1 MITIEQKQEI
11 ADACINFATSSGWV
25 TDKTTGVNQ
34 LAAFTKVNAM
44 YVSHIMRS
52 DFTYKDSKTGE
63 SKDIAER
70 WFHQLAD
77 SIGMKLAKDYWPHVD
92 TPQYKEIDLEL
103 REALATSAT
112 RVLICESGAGK
123 TYTVDRFK
131 KEFPNRVFVITCHKF
146 DTINDLIIKMAE
158 AVGRDLTYER
168 RTSRKLSAINV
179 NLYNMGRDNGRKPM
193 LIFDEAENLTL
204 TTFQML
210 KAMYDTIKW
219 SCATVL
225 IGTDQ
230 LIQTMERLKAKNK
243 PGMPQFYRRFKAGI
257 RYIVQMDLDFK
268 AFLEDK
274 PFPSAF
280 KGTIRSVCDNYGELH
295 DFLVPAMREA
305 DEMGVPLTERFFRL
319 KYKLPVKD

>member
-1 MITIEQKQEI
+1 MITIEQKSQV
-11 ADACINFATSSGWV
+11 AKACNEYAAANGWV
-25 TDKTTGVNQ
+25 TDKSSGVNQ
-34 LAAFTKVNAM
+34 LAQFTKVNVM

-63 SKDIAER
+63 NKDIADR
-70 WFHQLAD
+70 WFRQLAD
-77 SIGMKLAKDYWPHVD
+77 CIGLKLAKEYWPHVD

-131 KEFPNRVFVITCHKF
+131 KEFPNRVFVVTCHKY
-146 DTINDLIIKMAE
+146 DKVNDLIDKMAE
-158 AVGRDLTYER
+158 ATGRNVEGRTISRRLTELNVWLYTQGRYEG
-168 RTSRKLSAINV
+168 S
-179 NLYNMGRDNGRKPM
+179 KPM
-193 LIFDEAENLTL
+193 IIFDEAENLTM
-204 TTFQML
+204 TTIQAL

-230 LIQTMERLKAKNK
+230 LIITLDRLKAKNK
-243 PGMPQFYRRFKAGI
+243 PGIPQFYRRFKAGI
-257 RYIVQMDLDFK
+257 RHITPLDRSFNTFLSDLPYPASFK
-268 AFLEDK
+268 N
-274 PFPSAF
+274 
-280 KGTIRSVCDNYGELH
+280 TIRTVCENYGELY

-305 DEMGVPLTERFFRL
+305 DEMDVPLTERFFRM
-319 KYKLPVKD
+319 KYKLPIKD

>member
-11 ADACINFATSSGWV
+11 ADACIDYATVNGWV

-34 LAAFTKVNAM
+34 MAAFTKVNVM

-63 SKDIAER
+63 NKDIADR
-70 WFHQLAD
+70 WFQQLAEC
-77 SIGMKLAKDYWPHVD
+77 IGLKLTKDYWPHVD
-92 TPQYKEIDLEL
+92 TPQFKEIDLEL

-131 KEFPNRVFVITCHKF
+131 KEYPNRVFVVTCHRY
-146 DTINDLIIKMAE
+146 DTVNDLIDKMAE
-158 AVGRDLTYER
+158 A
-168 RTSRKLSAINV
+168 
-179 NLYNMGRDNGRKPM
+179 MGRTAEGKSISRRLSSLNVWLYTQGRYDGSKPM
-193 LIFDEAENLTL
+193 LILDEAENLTL
-204 TTFQML
+204 STFQAL

-230 LIQTMERLKAKNK
+230 LISTMNKLKNKNK

-257 RYIVQMDLDFK
+257 RYIEPMDRGFV
-268 AFLEDK
+268 AFLSDK
-274 PFPSAF
+274 PYPSSF
-280 KGTIRSVCDNYGELH
+280 KKTILSMCENYGELH

-305 DEMGVPLTERFFRL
+305 DEMGIALTERFFRL